1 MSTLYERLG
10 GEKAIDM
17 VVDKFY
23 DHVMADN
30 RIRHFFSNVNMDELR
45 EHQKRF
51 VSHAFGGPSEYSG
64 QSLRDAHRHLVEEA
78 GLSDEHFDAVL
89 EDLAQALRDAEV
101 DDQLIEEA
109 AAIVESQ
116 RNEVLNR

>member
-51 VSHAFGGPSEYSG
+51 VSYAFGGPSEYSG

-89 EDLAQALRDAEV
+89 EALAQALRDAEV